1 MAYVNN
7 ITVCGHMTADLQTQ
21 QNDRGE
27 SCFFILAVNR
37 SKDEA
42 DFIPVRV
49 NGNFIS
55 DKVRSQ
61 LVKGAPVLVTG
72 HIESGSYKNKD
83 NATRTY
89 FYVAPDS
96 IQPGVSGNFNSA
108 TLFGNLTADPELRS
122 TASGTNVASFDV
134 ASNRRYK
141 DKNGD
146 WKDAAPSFIHVNA
159 WEAKGDFVAR
169 YFKKG
174 SCILLSGSVRS
185 RRFNDKSGNARTAYD
200 FVATNISF
208 ADYKRDGQS
217 APATQPA
224 PAQPAA
230 STMPAAQPQP
240 GVQYDVPD
248 QYADF
253 ATSESSRKW
262 TQTTATCRSN
272 SASQTQKPD
281 KNEG

>member
-1 MAYVNN
+1 MAYVNI
-7 ITVCGHMTADLQTQ
+7 ITVCGRMTADLQTQ
-21 QNDRGE
+21 QNDKGE
-27 SCFFILAVNR
+27 VCYFTLAVNR
-37 SKDEA
+37 TKDEA

-49 NGNFIS
+49 NGNFVS
-55 DKVRSQ
+55 DKVRKQ
-61 LVKGAPVLVTG
+61 LIKGAPVLVTG

-96 IQPGVSGNFNSA
+96 IQPGVTGNFNNA
-108 TLFGNLTADPELRS
+108 ILFGNLTADPELRS

-141 DKNGD
+141 DRNGE

-174 SCILLSGSVRS
+174 SCILLAGSVRS

-208 ADYKRDGQS
+208 ADYKRDDQS

-230 STMPAAQPQP
+230 STMPAAQPQT
-240 GVQYDVPD
+240 GVQYGVPE

-253 ATSESSRKW
+253 ETVEDDGDL
-262 TQTTATCRSN
+262 
-272 SASQTQKPD
+272 PF
-281 KNEG
+281 